1 MTFISIYIKQIERM
15 SAKRAISIL
24 ILIVLKLRKFM
35 YERMLRNKGEGLL
48 ACDLKVSVKRIA
60 RFLLIA
66 IINFG

>member
-1 MTFISIYIKQIERM
+1 
-15 SAKRAISIL
+15 
-24 ILIVLKLRKFM
+24 M
-35 YERMLRNKGEGLL
+35 YERMLRNKGEGPL